1 MANFK
6 EIKTTELQGNPF
18 QMIGKDW
25 MLVTAKYGD
34 KVNTMTASWGGV
46 GVLWGADVVYLFIRK
61 TRYTKE
67 FIDASDSFS
76 LTFYDENQ
84 RKNLSYLGTVSGRD
98 EDKIAKVGYHVELDN
113 DIPYFAEAK
122 TVLLCK
128 KMSKHPIT
136 MEGLIDPEIFPKWYT
151 GEANGENYHDMYVGK
166 IEKVLVAED

>member
-25 MLVTAKYGD
+25 MLVTAKHGD

-67 FIDASDSFS
+67 FIDKRGKKEVIEDGCIEEEE
-76 LTFYDENQ
+76 DENKVEVGDDYIINFDENTDMKNEKELKIKK
-84 RKNLSYLGTVSGRD
+84 RKNRYNNV
-98 EDKIAKVGYHVELDN
+98 
-113 DIPYFAEAK
+113 
-122 TVLLCK
+122 
-128 KMSKHPIT
+128 
-136 MEGLIDPEIFPKWYT
+136 
-151 GEANGENYHDMYVGK
+151 
-166 IEKVLVAED
+166 